1 VIHGY
6 PAASLSNYFSAAIC
20 SQPLEGTMAFGTS
33 RELRV
38 GVIITIALLAFSG
51 ATFGEGFRIE
61 TKVFVGKE
69 DPKQQA
75 VSETT
80 TLFLDGIVYDFLKKP
95 QQVAVFRK
103 PIGGKPG
110 QFTLLND
117 QQQIQTKVSTDQVAG
132 AMSKLKTWAA
142 AKKDPFL
149 QFAANPEFDETFD
162 DVTGKLELVS
172 HLESYKV
179 MTTPAEHYEATVEY
193 KEFLDWYTQLNTLL
207 SGGGVPPEPRL
218 RLNSVLARRKVVP
231 EKVELTRAG
240 ENPLR
245 AEHEFKWRISQ
256 EDHKKIDDVRES
268 LTRYREVSNEEFLQ
282 RTKPKVAK

>member
-1 VIHGY
+1 
-6 PAASLSNYFSAAIC
+6 
-20 SQPLEGTMAFGTS
+20 MAFGNS

-38 GVIITIALLAFSG
+38 GVIFIIALLAFAG

-61 TKVFVGKE
+61 TKVFEGKE

-103 PIGGKPG
+103 PGGGKPG

-117 QQQIQTKVSTDQVAG
+117 QNQIQTKVSTEQVAG
-132 AMSKLKTWAA
+132 AMSKLKSWAA
-142 AKKDPFL
+142 AQRNPFL

-162 DVTGKLELVS
+162 DDSGKLILAS
-172 HLESYKV
+172 HLENYNV
-179 MTTPAEHYEATVEY
+179 ITTPAEHSDALAEY

-231 EKVELTRAG
+231 LKVELTRAG
-240 ENPLR
+240 EGPLR
-245 AEHEFKWRISQ
+245 AEHAFIWRISQ

-268 LTRYREVSNEEFLQ
+268 LTRFREVSNEEFLQ